1 MKLRQRHMKM
11 RNRKPVAAAGAILAG
26 LALAGT
32 SLAAAPSASASAS
45 ASAAPASA
53 AIIKGEFDAVSVA
66 SPANAWTV
74 GCAIPVSDLCASDL
88 AYHWNGKTWTRVAV
102 PSPAGSFGV
111 GVGLTSVTDIS
122 SADAW
127 AIGTTEGGGNYVQIV
142 HWNGKSWSQ
151 ATAPSIGL
159 YGKQYALDAISAV
172 SAANIWAAG
181 SIGGDALVLHW
192 NGKAWSHISVPLNSA
207 EYTSGITSVKAISA
221 SDVWAVGSVTSE
233 ATELEVPLILHWNG
247 KSWTRM
253 RSPKLLVDDD
263 SWLTAVAGSSASNVW
278 AVGLGDANTAIQFHW
293 NGKSWSNETYRGSLP
308 IPGFGYELR
317 GVETTSSSS
326 AWAAACCGRALHWN
340 GKKWSPVQIG
350 TTSEDYEFQGLA
362 GASSSSVWAAAWSF
376 NSSGNYVAIILHW
389 NGKTWTRSV

>member
-1 MKLRQRHMKM
+1 MKLCRRDRKM
-11 RNRKPVAAAGAILAG
+11 RNTKTAAAAGGVLAS

-32 SLAAAPSASASAS
+32 SLATAPSAS

-53 AIIKGEFDAVSVA
+53 AVIKGEFDAVSAA
-66 SPANAWTV
+66 SPASAWAV
-74 GCAIPVSDLCASDL
+74 GCSIPDSDLCAADL
-88 AYHWNGKTWTRVAV
+88 ADHWNGKTWTRVAV

-111 GVGLTSVTDIS
+111 DVGLTSVTDIS

-127 AIGTTEGGGNYVQIV
+127 AVGTTEGGGNYAQIA

-151 ATAPSIGL
+151 ATAPSIGV
-159 YGKQYALDAISAV
+159 YAKQYALDAVSAV
-172 SAANIWAAG
+172 SATSIWAAG
-181 SIGGDALVLHW
+181 SIGDEALVLHW
-192 NGKAWSHISVPLNSA
+192 NGKAWSHVSVPVDSD
-207 EYTSGITSVKAISA
+207 EYVSDITSVKAISS

-253 RSPKLLVDDD
+253 QSPKLLVGDD

-278 AVGLGDANTAIQFHW
+278 AVGLGDANNAVQFHW
-293 NGKSWSNETYRGSLP
+293 NGKSWRNETYRGSFP

-340 GKKWSPVQIG
+340 GKKWSPTQIG

-362 GASSSSVWAAAWSF
+362 GASSSSVWAAAWF
-376 NSSGNYVAIILHW
+376 TNSSGNYVAVVLHW